1 MANGDSSFPKIPDAN
16 WWTIRDSLKKKVP
29 GVLTASY
36 ISSAL
41 SIGEPSANNIL
52 GPLRKL
58 GIIDESLK
66 PTELAFEWRDDD
78 KYPAVCQ
85 KILEAQ
91 YPEEIRDLFH
101 TPDADP
107 AKITSWF
114 MNKARCGE
122 STAKQYTRL
131 YLLLIKADPSGPSTP
146 VPKKE
151 TKTAPQGTKKP
162 AKKTTAQTVETPAY
176 DVQLKQEPAHSH
188 TQPAAPHARPLNKS
202 PELHINIQLHISP
215 ESSADQI
222 DKIFESMAK
231 HLKNFSG

>member
-1 MANGDSSFPKIPDAN
+1 MANGDISYPSIPDAN
-16 WWTIRDSLKKKVP
+16 WWTIRDLLKKKVP
-29 GVLTASY
+29 SLISASY

-58 GIIDESLK
+58 GLVDDSFK
-66 PTELAFEWRDDD
+66 PTELAFDWRDDD
-78 KYPAVCQ
+78 KYPEVCQ
-85 KILEAQ
+85 KILETQ

-101 TPDADP
+101 TADADP
-107 AKITSWF
+107 AKLTSWF

-122 STAKQYTRL
+122 ATAKKYTRF
-131 YLLLIKADPSGPSTP
+131 YLLLIKADPSGSINIA
-146 VPKKE
+146 PKKE
-151 TKTAPQGTKKP
+151 VKSTPQNKSKP
-162 AKKTTAQTVETPAY
+162 ANKASAKISENPTNAVE
-176 DVQLKQEPAHSH
+176 QKQDTSHHH
-188 TQPAAPHARPLNKS
+188 TQPAPHNRSLNSS

-231 HLKNFSG
+231 HLKSFSR

>member
-1 MANGDSSFPKIPDAN
+1 MANGDTSYPKIPDAN
-16 WWTIRDSLKKKVP
+16 WWTIRDLLKKKVP
-29 GVLTASY
+29 AVISASY

-58 GIIDESLK
+58 GLIDESFK
-66 PTELAFEWRDDD
+66 PTELAFDWRDDD
-78 KYPAVCQ
+78 KYPVVCQ
-85 KILEAQ
+85 KILETQ

-114 MNKARCGE
+114 MSKARCGE
-122 STAKQYTRL
+122 ATAKLYTRF
-131 YLLLIKADPSGPSTP
+131 YLLLIKADPSGSITP
-146 VPKKE
+146 APKKE
-151 TKTAPQGTKKP
+151 TKTTPQNTKKP
-162 AKKTTAQTVETPAY
+162 VKKIAAQTVEAPAH
-176 DVQLKQEPAHSH
+176 DAQQKQEPAHSH
-188 TQPAAPHARPLNKS
+188 TQPAVPHTRSLNKS